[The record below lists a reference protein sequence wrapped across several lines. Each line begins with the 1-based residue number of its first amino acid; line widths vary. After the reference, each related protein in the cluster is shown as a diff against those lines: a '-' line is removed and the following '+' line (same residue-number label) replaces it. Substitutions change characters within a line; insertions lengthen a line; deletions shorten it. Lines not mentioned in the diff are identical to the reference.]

1 MTTRYVLW
9 FTDNSLVL
17 VNEGFFFFA
26 LYLLSICVIIS
37 YVIDDINPL
46 SGEFL
51 SIAYHLNMQR
61 MFQNWNGKLK
71 NQYQVKSPFLKHTE
85 ILIHWKVL
93 LPQVQ
98 MTFTLKDI

>member
-1 MTTRYVLW
+1 MKA
-9 FTDNSLVL
+9 
-17 VNEGFFFFA
+17 FFFFA
-26 LYLLSICVIIS
+26 LYLLSICVLIS
-37 YVIDDINPL
+37 YVIHDINPL

-51 SIAYHLNMQR
+51 SIAYHRNMQR

-85 ILIHWKVL
+85 IWKVL
-93 LPQVQ
+93 LFQVQ